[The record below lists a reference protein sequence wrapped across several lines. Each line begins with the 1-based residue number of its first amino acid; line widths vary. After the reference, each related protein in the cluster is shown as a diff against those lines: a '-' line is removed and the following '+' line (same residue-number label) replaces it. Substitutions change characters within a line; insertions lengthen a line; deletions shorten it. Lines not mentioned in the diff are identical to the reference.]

1 MRREHRFVSLWN
13 FRTRMNRS
21 PESQPPANV
30 PVGSRLSEALA
41 SGVDRLFA
49 QRAAEHSSTS
59 AVDRFDGSVDEPIA
73 RLLSLLDAPAFDRDP
88 SLIDATMAR
97 ILRASEPGELALSRL
112 DDEALDAWM
121 LHAQAV
127 ESVPASLRPRAAA
140 IASLGALV
148 RDGEPIRD
156 PRRVDR
162 VLAAIDRAESERAL
176 RFSEPVQT
184 ASRGSSWRW
193 RELVSIAAMVLI
205 GVGVLLPM
213 MGGLRART
221 LQSACLSNLHAIG
234 QGVSSYAMSNRNAM
248 PMVTAGFSG
257 QSWWDVGVP
266 ERSNSANLFTLVTNR
281 YVRLS
286 DLACPGNPFAP
297 RNEPSPEARDWRNLQ
312 EVSYSYQII
321 PKGARIDLVG
331 SDRVVLADRSPIVL
345 AAAENRWADP
355 LWNSPNHTGRGQHL
369 LQADGSVL
377 WLETPVLET
386 GDNIWLPRPIE
397 RQIDELRRQH
407 GHPPLNGIEV
417 PESVDDVFL
426 GP

>member
-1 MRREHRFVSLWN
+1 MRRERRFVSLWN
-13 FRTRMNRS
+13 SRTRMNRS

-41 SGVDRLFA
+41 SGVDRVFA
-49 QRAAEHSSTS
+49 QRAAEHSGTS
-59 AVDRFDGSVDEPIA
+59 AVDGFDGSVDEPIA
-73 RLLSLLDAPAFDRDP
+73 RLLSLLDAPALDRDP

-97 ILRASEPGELALSRL
+97 ILRASEPGEPILGRL

-148 RDGEPIRD
+148 RDGEPIHD

-286 DLACPGNPFAP
+286 DLACPGKPIRPAQRALARRPRLAEPAGSLVQLPDHPQGSTHRPRRIRSRCIGRSLADCARGRRESLGRPAVEFPKPYRPGAAP
-297 RNEPSPEARDWRNLQ
+297 SAGRWIGALARD
-312 EVSYSYQII
+312 
-321 PKGARIDLVG
+321 AR
-331 SDRVVLADRSPIVL
+331 A
-345 AAAENRWADP
+345 
-355 LWNSPNHTGRGQHL
+355 
-369 LQADGSVL
+369 
-377 WLETPVLET
+377 
-386 GDNIWLPRPIE
+386 GD
-397 RQIDELRRQH
+397 RRQH
-407 GHPPLNGIEV
+407 LAPAP
-417 PESVDDVFL
+417 D
-426 GP
+426 